1 MSSGSGAAAPW
12 GVSVLLA
19 AGTLI
24 LAANPAAW
32 ARVYA
37 TQQEALSRLLPPP
50 ATIERYTAYLT
61 EEQARRVED
70 LCGESLQ
77 RHVVPYYV
85 GRVEGKVIGYAFT
98 DSHIV
103 RTLPESVLFAL
114 DDAGRIRS
122 TEILSFDEPPEY
134 LPGPRWLKQFEQ
146 RALDDQFSLKQD
158 IRTLTGATISSRVVT
173 EAARRVLALYQVII
187 RDGES
192 GSGPAPAGEGS
203 R

>member
-1 MSSGSGAAAPW
+1 MSSGPRAAHPW
-12 GVSVLLA
+12 GARVLLA

-24 LAANPAAW
+24 LAAAPAAW

-37 TQQEALSRLLPPP
+37 TQQEALARLLPPP
-50 ATIERYTAYLT
+50 ATIERHTAYLT

-70 LCGESLQ
+70 LSGESLQ

-85 GRVEGKVIGYAFT
+85 GREEGKVIGYAFT
-98 DSHIV
+98 DSHLV
-103 RTLPESVLFAL
+103 RTLPESVLFGL

-122 TEILSFDEPPEY
+122 TEILSFDEPSEY
-134 LPGPRWLKQFEQ
+134 LPSPRWLKQFEQ
-146 RALDDQFSLKQD
+146 QALDDRLSLKRD

-187 RDGES
+187 REGEP
-192 GSGPAPAGEGS
+192 GSAPTPAGEGS
-203 R
+203 P